1 MSTLPLPYINR
12 CTQCVSVLRIRINL
26 TQVQMEPDPAFR
38 KIKKSN
44 QLFKNGKTFLK
55 VSLQVQMFHDF
66 QKKNSDKG
74 PIKIFRS
81 GNMQRATQQ
90 PTVYNIYT
98 RWATYNFTFRDPGKF
113 HQPVSPGSCCV
124 QCTLNPFRCM
134 VIRASG
140 YIVIRLSPCPSCLV
154 PSSVCQR

>member
-55 VSLQVQMFHDF
+55 ASLQVQMFPEI

-74 PIKIFRS
+74 PIKFFRS
-81 GNMQRATQQ
+81 GNRGPLSSLQYIIYIPDELPLTLHLGIQENFINLCHLALV
-90 PTVYNIYT
+90 VY
-98 RWATYNFTFRDPGKF
+98 
-113 HQPVSPGSCCV
+113 
-124 QCTLNPFRCM
+124 
-134 VIRASG
+134 
-140 YIVIRLSPCPSCLV
+140 
-154 PSSVCQR
+154 SVH